1 MILQIYKNV
10 SKKVKSS
17 AFKELIKKREK
28 INITGG
34 SSEASAEG
42 TKHSYSD
49 AEKAAFADWIN
60 YVLEDDADCKIYL
73 PISSSSDSGDM
84 FEKCKDGI
92 LLW

>member
-1 MILQIYKNV
+1 MSTKL
-10 SKKVKSS
+10 KSS
-17 AFKELIKKREK
+17 QFKELIKKRDK

-60 YVLEDDADCKIYL
+60 YVLGDDADCKAYL
-73 PISSSSDSGDM
+73 PIVASGESEDM